1 MSASVAMGAD
11 TLNASA
17 QQCTHILRPGREE
30 KGWTAKGHRKAA
42 AAKAMAGKAKV
53 MAARD
58 GAKAKV
64 RKAEE
69 TEFMA

>member
-1 MSASVAMGAD
+1 MGAD

-17 QQCTHILRPGREE
+17 QQCTHSLRAGREE
-30 KGWTAKGHRKAA
+30 KSGMAKGHRKAA
-42 AAKAMAGKAKV
+42 TAKAMAGKAKV

-69 TEFMA
+69 RELLA